1 MLSVCTFHSGTSRGA
16 IPGECRMEGTVR
28 SFRQDIRQQAR
39 VFIEDCAKAVTKLY
53 GGSYAYHYRM
63 ACSCVEND
71 PALTARVQ
79 ANTEDLLGPG
89 AVLTRAEKFMGG
101 EDFCFISRE
110 VPSVYLFTGCRN
122 EEKFH
127 AVPLHNPAF
136 RLDEAVLPVTAAVF
150 AYNALRLLEA

>member
-1 MLSVCTFHSGTSRGA
+1 MRIITA
-16 IPGECRMEGTVR
+16 W
-28 SFRQDIRQQAR
+28 R
-39 VFIEDCAKAVTKLY
+39 VPA
-53 GGSYAYHYRM
+53 
-63 ACSCVEND
+63 END

-89 AVLTRAEKFMGG
+89 AEVTGRKSLWAERTFASFLG
-101 EDFCFISRE
+101 R
-110 VPSVYLFTGCRN
+110 CRRYICSPAA
-122 EEKFH
+122 EMREKFH